1 MINHKLAVSSQGII
15 RRSRSA
21 FDISLIYPSKY
32 NSRNESGIKKN
43 GSAQSTRKNDIKP
56 PLPMNNNFVDKKP
69 AEMDTL
75 EQDIS
80 IASESR

>member
-1 MINHKLAVSSQGII
+1 MSQGII

-32 NSRNESGIKKN
+32 NSRNDVIKKSN
-43 GSAQSTRKNDIKP
+43 GSAAQSSRKENSFRP
-56 PLPMNNNFVDKKP
+56 PLPMNNNFVPSEKKP

>member
-1 MINHKLAVSSQGII
+1 MLNHKLNVTSQGII

-32 NSRNESGIKKN
+32 NNSRNDQIKKSG
-43 GSAQSTRKNDIKP
+43 GSAAQSSRKENSFRP
-56 PLPMNNNFVDKKP
+56 PLPMNNNFVEKKP

-75 EQDIS
+75 E
-80 IASESR
+80 